1 MKNQILFKIFCFIL
15 FLLLNCSIVNCTS
28 LVDSRVAGHS
38 NTNRIIYASL
48 TDRDTGRV
56 WHIQEWVY
64 SGSPRAGRIEINS
77 DENEANVFYSYT
89 NSRDNKKRL
98 VIHDNECDLYN
109 YDLKWDNLL
118 PGVNKPLTNLILLL
132 GPSVLDRFSGFDWE
146 NGNDETIRGA
156 LMHSVSTDLDGKLN
170 ITLFYQN
177 YLNQMNG
184 IQQPSQIVF
193 TGHNPD
199 TLVEGEPE
207 TLILDIAL
215 QSQTE
220 QRLDK
225 LVQVTP
231 GFGCPVYLNGDV
243 AFPELNTLKIHFIA
257 AEQVNKGPKVINEFH
272 ADETYQ
278 ILRQS
283 ELKYGFKNEKL
294 IDYSLGA
301 FYRLSKSGDCLIA
314 SVNSKDPG
322 IDESGSFSIARLLWL
337 SKTLKYLGEII
348 FEHRS
353 GYNVHVWESIE
364 TNRVINDKTYDKVV
378 TTQYLSSSYQNDLF
392 NRYSLVAASIKA
404 YTKNAKG
411 SYVLS
416 YTNHRDYYDSNSD
429 LPESE
434 YNEALQIEDCFQKP
448 EERMNL
454 KFHLTCKDSDG
465 CIKKSQDS
473 VYEMRELFR
482 SSLLGQLKISSTRV
496 ADIDF
501 KFQKEVIEADVTFL
515 EATKISDVLPFDVY
529 TISPESISKL
539 HETVA
544 GSDEKCLRYHAS
556 FIPTGAAIIYCATG
570 NVCFSAAN
578 AKEVKES
585 KTGTF
590 CSIYHDPNKKLN
602 RLGQE
607 MSLADLHDHILNNF
621 GRITFNMNLDAKA
634 KAVTFQVT
642 DAIAQ
647 LEAPAELKKPF
658 KSLFRSSRFDEIDGV
673 HTVTVPGVDRF
684 GDCYRACSQNEDI
697 PCETFS
703 FCNRKDKKECVVS
716 IWSESQLA
724 NNKTS
729 DPDCVIYSKNHL
741 SDYTVRRGLR
751 YKHPTTA
758 IKNIYV
764 DDCASECYASKDC
777 FSFQYCQ
784 GQGKMGQKCSFGGY
798 VTSANTEFYE
808 KCDIYIPK
816 SSEKYTVTGK
826 KLVSQVLYTEVD
838 LDLDQCATL
847 CDDDQSCK
855 SFNFCPKGK
864 APAQCQITS
873 YSTKDPKT
881 ESVESSI
888 CHNFESTVKAKAD
901 AISDNSPDVKVSGVS
916 GGGVFG
922 IIMLFLFIGLFAGFV
937 GPYVYTKVKSGDLTK
952 SKDNFGWSKQE
963 DDDENLT
970 QI

>member
-1 MKNQILFKIFCFIL
+1 M
-15 FLLLNCSIVNCTS
+15 LNCSIINCTS
-28 LVDSRVAGHS
+28 LVGSRATGHS
-38 NTNRIIYASL
+38 NTNRIIHASL
-48 TDRDTGRV
+48 TDKDTGRV
-56 WHIQEWVY
+56 WQIQESVN
-64 SGSPRAGRIEINS
+64 SGSPRAGRIEIKT
-77 DENEANVFYSYT
+77 DENAANVFYSYS
-89 NSRDNKKRL
+89 NSRDNNKRL

-109 YDLKWDNLL
+109 YNLKWDNLL

-132 GPSVLDRFSGFDWE
+132 GPSILDRFSGFDWSS
-146 NGNDETIRGA
+146 GNDEIIRGSS
-156 LMHSVSTDLDGKLN
+156 MHSVSTNLDGKLN
-170 ITLFYQN
+170 ITLFYEN

-199 TLVEGEPE
+199 TLVEGEGE
-207 TLILDIAL
+207 TLILDIYL

-220 QRLDK
+220 QELGK

-231 GFGCPVYLNGDV
+231 GFGCPVYLNGDR
-243 AFPELNTLKIHFIA
+243 AFPELNSVKIHFIA
-257 AEQVNKGPKVINEFH
+257 AEQVNNGDKVINEFH

-283 ELKYGFKNEKL
+283 ELKYGYKNEKL
-294 IDYSLGA
+294 FDYSLGA
-301 FYRLSKSGDCLIA
+301 YYRISTSGSCYA
-314 SVNSKDPG
+314 SAIDANDPG

-337 SKTLKYLGEII
+337 SKTLKYLGQII

-378 TTQYLSSSYQNDLF
+378 TTQYLSSSYQYDIF
-392 NRYSLVAASIKA
+392 NRYSLVAATIKA

-411 SYVLS
+411 DYILS

-434 YNEALQIEDCFQKP
+434 YHEALQIEDCFQKP
-448 EERMNL
+448 EERLNL

-482 SSLLGQLKISSTRV
+482 SSLLGQLGISSTRV
-496 ADIDF
+496 SDIQF
-501 KFQKEVIEADVTFL
+501 KFQDDVIEADVTFL
-515 EATKISDVLPFDVY
+515 EAPRIQEVLPYDTY
-529 TISPESISKL
+529 SIRPQSISKL

-544 GSDEKCLRYHAS
+544 DDQEKCLRYHSS
-556 FIPTGAAIIYCATG
+556 FIPPGAAIIYCRDG
-570 NVCFSAAN
+570 NVCFSTTN
-578 AKEVKES
+578 AKDVK
-585 KTGTF
+585 KVNTGTS
-590 CSIYHDPNKKLN
+590 CNVYTDPFKRLN

-607 MSLADLHDHILNNF
+607 KPLSDLHDHILGYF
-621 GRITFNMNLDAKA
+621 GHITFNLNLDEKA
-634 KAVTFQVT
+634 KAVAFQVT
-642 DAIAQ
+642 DVVAQ
-647 LEAPAELKKPF
+647 IDTAQELKKPYET
-658 KSLFRSSRFDEIDGV
+658 LYYSSQFEAIDGV
-673 HTVTVPGVDRF
+673 NTVTVPGVDRF

-703 FCNRKDKKECVVS
+703 FCNGKDKKECVVS
-716 IWSESQLA
+716 IWTGTQIS
-724 NNKTS
+724 NNRTS
-729 DPDCVIYSKNHL
+729 SSDCIIYSKNHL
-741 SDYTVRRGLR
+741 SDYTVRRSLR
-751 YKHPTTA
+751 YKHPTTVA
-758 IKNIYV
+758 KDAYV

-777 FSFQYCQ
+777 VSFQYCR
-784 GQGKMGQKCSFGGY
+784 GQKCSFGGY

-808 KCDIYIPK
+808 DCDIYVPK